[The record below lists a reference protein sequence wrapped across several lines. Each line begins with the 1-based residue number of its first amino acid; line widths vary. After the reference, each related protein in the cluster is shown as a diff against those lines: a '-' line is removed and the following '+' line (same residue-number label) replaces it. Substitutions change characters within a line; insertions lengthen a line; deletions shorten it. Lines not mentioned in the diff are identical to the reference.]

1 MKLQSLEEQ
10 WVSKFLKIDSRSKIG
25 GIKPSFF
32 MAKKELKKV
41 FNLNSYEWWRNHRRV
56 VSFGLFL
63 SIFAYYLGI
72 PFYKEAKV
80 KDTCAKLNSSYQI
93 TGDEAMKKLN
103 LEEIKN
109 YNNREL
115 ANYYC
120 ERYLG
125 IK

>member
-1 MKLQSLEEQ
+1 MKTKIYQWWKNHRKLVTLLLSLSVFAVYLRTPFQKE
-10 WVSKFLKIDSRSKIG
+10 SKI
-25 GIKPSFF
+25 
-32 MAKKELKKV
+32 
-41 FNLNSYEWWRNHRRV
+41 
-56 VSFGLFL
+56 
-63 SIFAYYLGI
+63 
-72 PFYKEAKV
+72 

-103 LEEIKN
+103 LKAIKD

-125 IK
+125 IR

>member
-1 MKLQSLEEQ
+1 
-10 WVSKFLKIDSRSKIG
+10 
-25 GIKPSFF
+25 
-32 MAKKELKKV
+32 MAEKGFKKV

-56 VSFGLFL
+56 LTFGLLLF
-63 SIFAYYLGI
+63 IFTFYLRT
-72 PFYKEAKV
+72 PFDKEAKV

-93 TGDEAMKKLN
+93 TGAEAMKKLN
-103 LEEIKN
+103 LKEIKN
-109 YNNREL
+109 YDNREL

>member
-1 MKLQSLEEQ
+1 MYKCVAFLMKT
-10 WVSKFLKIDSRSKIG
+10 KFYQLWK
-25 GIKPSFF
+25 
-32 MAKKELKKV
+32 
-41 FNLNSYEWWRNHRRV
+41 NHRKLV
-56 VSFGLFL
+56 IIVL
-63 SIFAYYLGI
+63 SLSVFAVYLRT
-72 PFYKEAKV
+72 PFQKESKV
-80 KDTCAKLNSSYQI
+80 RDTCAKLNSSYQI

-103 LEEIKN
+103 LKEIKN

>member
-1 MKLQSLEEQ
+1 
-10 WVSKFLKIDSRSKIG
+10 
-25 GIKPSFF
+25 

-41 FNLNSYEWWRNHRRV
+41 FNLNSYEWWRNHRRFV
-56 VSFGLFL
+56 TFGLFL
-63 SIFAYYLGI
+63 SIFAFYLGK
-72 PFYKEAKV
+72 PFYKESKV

-103 LEEIKN
+103 LTKISN

-125 IK
+125 IR

>member
-1 MKLQSLEEQ
+1 MY
-10 WVSKFLKIDSRSKIG
+10 SKFYQWWKNNRKIIT
-25 GIKPSFF
+25 
-32 MAKKELKKV
+32 
-41 FNLNSYEWWRNHRRV
+41 
-56 VSFGLFL
+56 FGLFL
-63 SIFAYYLGI
+63 FIFAFYLKT
-72 PFYKEAKV
+72 PFDKDAKV

-93 TGDEAMKKLN
+93 TGNKAMKNLN
-103 LEEIKN
+103 LKEIKN

>member
-1 MKLQSLEEQ
+1 MKN
-10 WVSKFLKIDSRSKIG
+10 KFLQ
-25 GIKPSFF
+25 FW
-32 MAKKELKKV
+32 
-41 FNLNSYEWWRNHRRV
+41 NNHRQLIII
-56 VSFGLFL
+56 GLFL
-63 SIFAYYLGI
+63 SIFAFYLRS
-72 PFYKEAKV
+72 PFEKEAKV

-93 TGDEAMKKLN
+93 TGDEAMKKLKLN
-103 LEEIKN
+103 AIKN

>member
-1 MKLQSLEEQ
+1 METKFYQ
-10 WVSKFLKIDSRSKIG
+10 WWK
-25 GIKPSFF
+25 
-32 MAKKELKKV
+32 
-41 FNLNSYEWWRNHRRV
+41 NHRRL
-56 VSFGLFL
+56 VSIGIFL
-63 SIFAYYLGI
+63 SIFAFYLRT
-72 PFYKEAKV
+72 PFDKEAKV
-80 KDTCAKLNSSYQI
+80 RDTCAKLNSSYQI

-103 LEEIKN
+103 LKGIKN

>member
-1 MKLQSLEEQ
+1 
-10 WVSKFLKIDSRSKIG
+10 
-25 GIKPSFF
+25 
-32 MAKKELKKV
+32 MAKKEFKKV

-56 VSFGLFL
+56 VTFGLFL
-63 SIFAYYLGI
+63 FIFTSYI
-72 PFYKEAKV
+72 KTPFDKESKV

-93 TGDEAMKKLN
+93 TGAEAIKKLN
-103 LEEIKN
+103 LKEIKN
-109 YNNREL
+109 YDNREL

>member
-1 MKLQSLEEQ
+1 MEIKIYQ
-10 WVSKFLKIDSRSKIG
+10 WWK
-25 GIKPSFF
+25 
-32 MAKKELKKV
+32 
-41 FNLNSYEWWRNHRRV
+41 NHRNL
-56 VSFGLFL
+56 VSIGLFL
-63 SIFAYYLGI
+63 TLFALYLRT
-72 PFYKEAKV
+72 PFENEIKI

-93 TGDEAMKKLN
+93 TGKEAMKKLK
-103 LEEIKN
+103 LSEIKN

>member
-1 MKLQSLEEQ
+1 MEN
-10 WVSKFLKIDSRSKIG
+10 KFYQLLKNYLR
-25 GIKPSFF
+25 
-32 MAKKELKKV
+32 V
-41 FNLNSYEWWRNHRRV
+41 FT
-56 VSFGLFL
+56 FGLFL
-63 SIFAYYLGI
+63 SLFAFYLRT
-72 PFYKEAKV
+72 PFDREAKV

-93 TGDEAMKKLN
+93 TGNEAMKKLN
-103 LEEIKN
+103 LKEIKN